1 MRKILSF
8 ALAIVMVLS
17 VAAVA
22 FSAADNTATVSLYGI
37 DGKLSETKTYRVGE
51 TFEVTVYLNTSK
63 ISTIASFKA
72 EQSYDSSI
80 LTLADAYS
88 ASSGM
93 ISDLDAMF
101 PVTKD
106 QTVANGKLD
115 GRISYNAST
124 PNMDPDGFKF
134 DSDNAVLIRS
144 HYTVKAA
151 GNVSINNS
159 ITTLAQADYNMTR
172 IVDQGTVKNNN
183 FTMRYTLSDPAPIEG
198 NAVTGT
204 ITSYLSDTDTVTVE
218 LLKGE
223 VVAYSTTVTGN
234 TAAYSIGDVA
244 DGGYTL
250 RVSKKNHVARDYT
263 ITVSG
268 GAVQDAKI
276 CPIGDVTMDGK
287 LTTMDVTRANAHVK
301 GTAAL
306 EGYALLLGDTAGG
319 AGITTIDV
327 TRINSHVQ
335 GKNPLW

>member
-234 TAAYSIGDVA
+234 TAAYF
-244 DGGYTL
+244 
-250 RVSKKNHVARDYT
+250 SKKNHVARDYT

-268 GAVQDAKI
+268 GAIQDAKI

>member
-37 DGKLSETKTYRVGE
+37 DGTLSETKTYRVGE
-51 TFEVTVYLNTSK
+51 TFEVTVYLNTSN
-63 ISTIASFKA
+63 ISTIASFDA
-72 EQSYDSSI
+72 EQSYDSSV

-106 QTVANGKLD
+106 STVANGKLD
-115 GRISYNAST
+115 GRLKYNAST
-124 PNMDPDGFKF
+124 PNIDDGFKF
-134 DSDNAVLIRS
+134 DNDNAVLIRS

-151 GNVSINNS
+151 GEVSINNS
-159 ITTLAQADYNMTR
+159 IKTLAQADYNMTR
-172 IVDQGTVKNNN
+172 IIDQGEVKNNN
-183 FTMRYTLSDPAPIEG
+183 FTMRYTLSDSAPVEPNTVSG
-198 NAVTGT
+198 N
-204 ITSYLSDTDTVTVE
+204 ITSYLSETDTVTVE
-218 LLKGE
+218 LLSGDA
-223 VVAYSTTVTGN
+223 VAYSTTVTGN
-234 TAAYSIGDVA
+234 TAAYSIANVA
-244 DGGYTL
+244 DGAYTL
-250 RVSKKNHVARDYT
+250 RVSKNNHVARDYD

-287 LTTMDVTRANAHVK
+287 LTTMDVTRTNAHVK

-306 EGYALLLGDTAGG
+306 EGYALLLGDTAGSE
-319 AGITTIDV
+319 GITTIDV